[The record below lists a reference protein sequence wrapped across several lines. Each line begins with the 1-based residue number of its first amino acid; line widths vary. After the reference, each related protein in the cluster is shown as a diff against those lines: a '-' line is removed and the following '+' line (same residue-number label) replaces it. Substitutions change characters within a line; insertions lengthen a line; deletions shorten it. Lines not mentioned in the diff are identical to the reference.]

1 MWLFTPEEERGR
13 CEEDADSF
21 ACEKRFDDVV
31 LRREGDRGDLVVRV
45 VVLAA
50 EIDEELL
57 R

>member
-21 ACEKRFDDVV
+21 ACEERFDDVV